1 MNDLIK
7 RKIRNFL
14 WGSSSGGLGKIRRTL
29 NDIREPT
36 AVEKAY
42 YSLKQESRPR
52 TGYRM
57 PNNIQWVE
65 EMVEEYGESR
75 FLRALEELEK

>member
-1 MNDLIK
+1 MT
-7 RKIRNFL
+7 F
-14 WGSSSGGLGKIRRTL
+14 GSLLLLR
-29 NDIREPT
+29 
-36 AVEKAY
+36 
-42 YSLKQESRPR
+42 RPR

-75 FLRALEELEK
+75 FLRALEELENES